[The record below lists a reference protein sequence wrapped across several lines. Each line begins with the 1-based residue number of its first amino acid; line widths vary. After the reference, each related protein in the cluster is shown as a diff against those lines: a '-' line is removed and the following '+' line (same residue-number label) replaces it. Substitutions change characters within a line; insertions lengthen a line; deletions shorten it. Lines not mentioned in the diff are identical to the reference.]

1 MTKKC
6 GYVAISGPT
15 NSGKS
20 TLVNAIFD
28 KKISIVSHKVQTT
41 LKSLDAVKNYNDT
54 QIVFIDTPGFYQKKN
69 DANYFKDVLASID
82 RSDLLLV
89 ILDVTSKFY
98 YLDQIEKI
106 INKYKKKKFLI
117 INKIDLVDNDYIL
130 KKISEIKFIESF
142 DAIFYL
148 SALKKKN
155 IKKLLDKISDLL
167 PVQEWIYKKN
177 NTTNISKEI
186 FLAEITRES
195 ILKYLNQEIPYQISI
210 VTDKLVKS
218 QSYTIH
224 QKIIA
229 STLSH
234 KKIIL
239 GKDGRSIKAIGTYA
253 RNEMEKVLKCKCNL
267 FLTVVLKKN

>member
-1 MTKKC
+1 MIKKC

-20 TLVNAIFD
+20 TLLNAIFE

-41 LKSLDAVKNYNDT
+41 LKSLDAVKNYKDT

-69 DANYFKDVLASID
+69 DANYFKDVLSSID
-82 RSDLLLV
+82 RSDLLLI
-89 ILDVTSKFY
+89 ILDITSKFH

-106 INKYKKKKFLI
+106 IQNYKKEKFLI

-130 KKISEIKFIESF
+130 EKISEIKYIESF
-142 DAIFYL
+142 NAIFYL

-155 IKKLLDKISDLL
+155 ITKLLDKVSGAL
-167 PVQEWIYKKN
+167 PEKEWIYKKN

-186 FLAEITRES
+186 FLAEITREG
-195 ILKYLNQEIPYQISI
+195 ILKYLNQEIPYQVSI
-210 VTDKLVKS
+210 VTDKIVKGAN
-218 QSYTIH
+218 YTIH

-229 STLSH
+229 TTLSH

-239 GKDGRSIKAIGTYA
+239 GKDGRSIKAIGSYA
-253 RNEMEKVLKCKCNL
+253 RSEMEKVLKCKCNL
-267 FLTVVLKKN
+267 FLKVLLKKR

>member
-1 MTKKC
+1 MTKKF

-20 TLVNAIFD
+20 TLLNAIFE
-28 KKISIVSHKVQTT
+28 KKVSIVSHKVQTT
-41 LKSLDAVKNYNDT
+41 LRSIDAVKNYNDT

-69 DANYFKDVLASID
+69 DANYLKDVLASID

-106 INKYKKKKFLI
+106 INKYKKDKFLI

-130 KKISEIKFIESF
+130 EKISKINFIESF

-155 IKKLLDKISDLL
+155 ITKLLDKLSDLL
-167 PVQEWIYKKN
+167 PVKEWIYKKN
-177 NTTNISKEI
+177 NLTNISKEN
-186 FLAEITRES
+186 FLAEITREG

-210 VTDKLVKS
+210 VTDKIVKS
-218 QSYTIH
+218 QNYTIH
-224 QKIIA
+224 QKIVA

-239 GKDGRSIKAIGTYA
+239 GKEGRSIKAIGIYA

-267 FLTVVLKKN
+267 FLKVVLKKH

>member
-1 MTKKC
+1 MILKLC
-6 GYVAISGPT
+6 
-15 NSGKS
+15 
-20 TLVNAIFD
+20 L
-28 KKISIVSHKVQTT
+28 SILQ
-41 LKSLDAVKNYNDT
+41 D
-54 QIVFIDTPGFYQKKN
+54 FIKKKN

-106 INKYKKKKFLI
+106 INKYKKNKFLI

-177 NTTNISKEI
+177 NSTNISKEI
-186 FLAEITRES
+186 FLAEITREG

-218 QSYTIH
+218 QNYTIH

-267 FLTVVLKKN
+267 FLKVVLKKN

>member
-1 MTKKC
+1 MTKKF

-20 TLVNAIFD
+20 TLLNAIFE
-28 KKISIVSHKVQTT
+28 KKVSIVSHKVQTT
-41 LKSLDAVKNYNDT
+41 LRSIDAVKNYNDT

-69 DANYFKDVLASID
+69 NANYLKDVLASID

-106 INKYKKKKFLI
+106 INKYKKDKFLI

-130 KKISEIKFIESF
+130 EKISKINFIESF

-155 IKKLLDKISDLL
+155 ITKLLDKLSDLL
-167 PVQEWIYKKN
+167 PVKEWIYKKN
-177 NTTNISKEI
+177 NLTNISKEN
-186 FLAEITRES
+186 FLAEITREG

-210 VTDKLVKS
+210 VTDKIVKS
-218 QSYTIH
+218 QNYTIH
-224 QKIIA
+224 QKIVA

-239 GKDGRSIKAIGTYA
+239 GKEGRSIKAIGIYA

-267 FLTVVLKKN
+267 FLKVVLKKH

>member
-1 MTKKC
+1 MIKKC

-20 TLVNAIFD
+20 TLLNAIFD

-106 INKYKKKKFLI
+106 INKYKKNKFLI

-177 NTTNISKEI
+177 NSTNISKEI
-186 FLAEITRES
+186 FLAEITREG

-218 QSYTIH
+218 QNYTIH

-267 FLTVVLKKN
+267 FLKVVLKKN

>member
-1 MTKKC
+1 MTKKF

-20 TLVNAIFD
+20 TLLNAIFE
-28 KKISIVSHKVQTT
+28 KKVSIVSHKVQTT
-41 LKSLDAVKNYNDT
+41 LKSIDAVKNYNDT

-69 DANYFKDVLASID
+69 NANYLKDVLASID

-106 INKYKKKKFLI
+106 INKYKKDKFLI

-130 KKISEIKFIESF
+130 EKISKINFIESF

-155 IKKLLDKISDLL
+155 ITKLLDKLSDLL
-167 PVQEWIYKKN
+167 PVKEWIYKKN
-177 NTTNISKEI
+177 NLTNISKEN
-186 FLAEITRES
+186 FLAEITREG

-210 VTDKLVKS
+210 VTDKIVKS
-218 QSYTIH
+218 QNYTIH
-224 QKIIA
+224 QKIVA

-239 GKDGRSIKAIGTYA
+239 GKEGRSIKAIGIYA

-267 FLTVVLKKN
+267 FLKVVLKKY

>member
-1 MTKKC
+1 MTKKF

-20 TLVNAIFD
+20 TLLNAIFE
-28 KKISIVSHKVQTT
+28 KKVSIVSHKVQTT
-41 LKSLDAVKNYNDT
+41 LKSIDAVKNYNDT

-69 DANYFKDVLASID
+69 NANYLKDVLASID

-106 INKYKKKKFLI
+106 INKYKKDKFLI

-130 KKISEIKFIESF
+130 EKISKINFIESF

-155 IKKLLDKISDLL
+155 ITKLLDKLSDLL
-167 PVQEWIYKKN
+167 PVKEWIYKKN
-177 NTTNISKEI
+177 NLTNISKEN
-186 FLAEITRES
+186 FLAEITREG

-210 VTDKLVKS
+210 VTDKIVKS
-218 QSYTIH
+218 QNYTIH
-224 QKIIA
+224 QKIVA

-239 GKDGRSIKAIGTYA
+239 GKEGRSIKAIGIYA

-267 FLTVVLKKN
+267 FLKVVLKKH

>member
-1 MTKKC
+1 MTTKF

-20 TLVNAIFD
+20 TLLNTIFG

-41 LKSLDAVKNYNDT
+41 TKSLDAVKNINKT
-54 QIVFIDTPGFYQKKN
+54 QIVFIDTPGFYEKKF
-69 DANYFKDVLASID
+69 DANYFKDVLGSIS
-82 RSDLLLV
+82 RAN
-89 ILDVTSKFY
+89 ILIIVLDATSRFE

-106 INKYKKKKFLI
+106 IKNFKNKKFLI

-177 NTTNISKEI
+177 NSTNISKEI
-186 FLAEITRES
+186 FLAEITREG

-218 QSYTIH
+218 QNYTIH

-267 FLTVVLKKN
+267 FLKVVLKKN

>member
-1 MTKKC
+1 MIKKC

-20 TLVNAIFD
+20 TLLNAIFD

-41 LKSLDAVKNYNDT
+41 LKSMDAVKNYNDT

-106 INKYKKKKFLI
+106 INKYKKNKFLI

-177 NTTNISKEI
+177 NSTNISKEI
-186 FLAEITRES
+186 FLAEITREG

-218 QSYTIH
+218 QNYTIH

-267 FLTVVLKKN
+267 FLKVVLKKN

>member
-1 MTKKC
+1 MIKKC

-20 TLVNAIFD
+20 TLLNAIFE
-28 KKISIVSHKVQTT
+28 KKVSIVSHKVQTT
-41 LKSLDAVKNYNDT
+41 LKSLDAVKNYKDT

-69 DANYFKDVLASID
+69 DANYFKDVLSSID
-82 RSDLLLV
+82 RSDLLLI
-89 ILDVTSKFY
+89 ILDITSKLH

-106 INKYKKKKFLI
+106 IQNYKKEKFLI

-130 KKISEIKFIESF
+130 EKISEIKYIESF
-142 DAIFYL
+142 NAIFYL

-155 IKKLLDKISDLL
+155 ITKLLDKVSSAL
-167 PVQEWIYKKN
+167 PEKEWIYKKN

-186 FLAEITRES
+186 FLAEITREG
-195 ILKYLNQEIPYQISI
+195 ILKYLNQEIPYQVSI
-210 VTDKLVKS
+210 VTDKIVKGAN
-218 QSYTIH
+218 YTIH

-229 STLSH
+229 TTLSH

-239 GKDGRSIKAIGTYA
+239 GKDGRSIKAIGSYA
-253 RNEMEKVLKCKCNL
+253 RSEMEKVLKCKCNL
-267 FLTVVLKKN
+267 FLKVLLKKR